1 MHPPIRRGP
10 PGVHNVNGYP
20 TTSSPARISF
30 IVLVGVSMLIFGI
43 ARVIPGDPARIAL
56 GPNATTEQVQ
66 NLRSDLHLD
75 EPIYVQYGYFLKD
88 LSRGDLG
95 FSLYTNRPVTTDIK
109 EFLPATLE
117 LVIAA
122 GIMMVG
128 LGMPLG
134 IWSARFRGKLPDH
147 VIRLVSLLGVSAP
160 SFVWAVI
167 LMLLFAY
174 FLPIFPVA
182 GRISDTFEIPTVTGF
197 LLIDTL
203 LAGNP
208 RAFADAV
215 CHIILPAFALAVS
228 GIGQAARLTRAN
240 MIETYD
246 KPYIEMAQAYGFKSR
261 RIANRFSFKPS
272 LIPSLTI
279 IGLDFASML
288 GNAFLVEAVFAW
300 PGLSR
305 YGVYVILRK
314 DLNAII
320 GTVLVISATF
330 LIVNLIVD
338 LLIAF
343 LNPRIRH
350 SQRGA
355 A

>member
-1 MHPPIRRGP
+1 MPAVLRLLSRRLG
-10 PGVHNVNGYP
+10 
-20 TTSSPARISF
+20 ISL

-56 GPNATTEQVQ
+56 GPNATEEQVA
-66 NLRSDLHLD
+66 NLREALHLD
-75 EPIYVQYGYFLKD
+75 DPVVVQYGHFVAD
-88 LSRGDLG
+88 LLRGDLG
-95 FSLYTNRPVTTDIK
+95 VSLYTNRPVTLDIAQ
-109 EFLPATLE
+109 FLPATLE
-117 LVIAA
+117 LVLFA
-122 GIMMVG
+122 GVLMVG
-128 LGMPLG
+128 IGLPLGM
-134 IWSARFRGKLPDH
+134 WSARYRGRWPDH
-147 VIRLVSLLGVSAP
+147 LIRVVSLLGVSAP

-167 LMLLFAY
+167 LMLLFAF
-174 FLPIFPVA
+174 FLPIFPIA
-182 GRISDTFEIPTVTGF
+182 GRITDSFEITRVTGF

-203 LAGNP
+203 LARNGA
-208 RAFADAV
+208 AFFDV
-215 CHIILPAFALAVS
+215 LWHIFLPAFALAVS

-240 MIETYD
+240 MVETYD
-246 KPYIEMAQAYGFKSR
+246 RPYVEMAQAYGFSAR
-261 RIANRFSFKPS
+261 RIAAKYAFKPS

-279 IGLDFASML
+279 IGLDFAAML

-305 YGVYVILRK
+305 YGVAVILRK

-320 GTVLVISATF
+320 GTVLIISATF

-350 SQRGA
+350 SERGA
-355 A
+355 S

>member
-1 MHPPIRRGP
+1 MTRHFSLTDPDNMTPVLRLLARRLG
-10 PGVHNVNGYP
+10 
-20 TTSSPARISF
+20 ISA

-56 GPNATTEQVQ
+56 GPNATAEQIDK
-66 NLRSDLHLD
+66 LRSSMHLD
-75 EPIYVQYGYFLKD
+75 EPIVVQYGHWVAD

-95 FSLYTNRPVTTDIK
+95 VSLYTNRPVTADIAQ
-109 EFLPATLE
+109 FLPATLE
-117 LVIAA
+117 LVFVA
-122 GIMMVG
+122 GLLMVMIG
-128 LGMPLG
+128 IPLG
-134 IWSARFRGKLPDH
+134 VWSARFRGRVADH
-147 VIRLVSLLGVSAP
+147 VIRLLSLLGVSAP

-174 FLPIFPVA
+174 FLPLFPIA
-182 GRISDTFEIPTVTGF
+182 GRITDTYEIDRTTGF

-203 LAGNP
+203 LVGNVQ
-208 RAFADAV
+208 AFGNALW
-215 CHIILPAFALAVS
+215 HIILPAFALALS

-240 MIETYD
+240 MIETWD
-246 KPYIEMAQAYGFKSR
+246 KPYIEMAQAYGFSPR
-261 RIANRFSFKPS
+261 RIANRFAFKPS

-279 IGLDFASML
+279 IGLDFAAML

-305 YGVYVILRK
+305 YGVAVILRK

-320 GTVLVISATF
+320 GTVLIISAAF
-330 LIVNLIVD
+330 LIVNLIID

-350 SQRGA
+350 SQRGVR
-355 A
+355 